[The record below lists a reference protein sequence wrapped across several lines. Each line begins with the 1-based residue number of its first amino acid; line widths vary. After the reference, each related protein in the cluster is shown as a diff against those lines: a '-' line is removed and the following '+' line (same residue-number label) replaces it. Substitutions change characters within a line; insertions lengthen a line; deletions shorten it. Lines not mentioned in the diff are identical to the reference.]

1 MQLSQG
7 YCLSLIQLEADK
19 MFRNSPVLILEDIY
33 CIAVLEAHYRH
44 VTVAGLEISFQ
55 IIDKVV
61 QLN

>member
-1 MQLSQG
+1 MVSH
-7 YCLSLIQLEADK
+7 CLSLIQLEADK
-19 MFRNSPVLILEDIY
+19 MFPNSPPVLILEDIY